1 MNIPSLKTLIGHL
14 TLKSLF
20 HQSFRLMMMAV
31 LLLPI
36 ISCKKSDKHGAAVL
50 PQGLPV
56 KVQLIEEKVRPVVE
70 EVVGSVRAKSSATV
84 EAKVSGRVSQ
94 MLVDLGQHVTKDQV
108 LAEIDALEV
117 KAQSDRAIAN
127 RDQASRDFKRAGE
140 LLQKQVTSHQE
151 YDAAEGRYR
160 IAEAAVKEA
169 ETMLGYVQVKAPFD
183 GVITRKIADVGDF
196 AAPGKPLLQ
205 IENPENLRFE
215 ADVPEAI
222 IEQVHT
228 GEAVDIVITSLGSR
242 IHGTVSEISP
252 TADPNSRTFLARID
266 FPISKGLRAGQF
278 GRALFPVGEF
288 VSVSVPI
295 TALIQRGQMEIVFIN
310 EQGHARLRL
319 VKSGKRY
326 GDEVEILSGVSK
338 GDQIIRENAQSLR
351 DGQPVQI
358 AP

>member
-1 MNIPSLKTLIGHL
+1 MPSMKQLSIATHFVVF
-14 TLKSLF
+14 SLALG
-20 HQSFRLMMMAV
+20 SLV
-31 LLLPI
+31 
-36 ISCKKSDKHGAAVL
+36 SCKKSESEGSTEKNRGASVR
-50 PQGLPV
+50 
-56 KVQLIEEKVRPVVE
+56 VQTIEEKIRPVVE

-94 MLVDLGQHVTKDQV
+94 MLVDLGQHVVKDQI
-108 LAEIDALEV
+108 LAIIDAQEV
-117 KAQSDRAIAN
+117 KAQYDRAIAN

-169 ETMLGYVQVKAPFD
+169 ETMLGYIQVKAPFD

-222 IEQVHT
+222 IDQVHT

-252 TADPNSRTFLARID
+252 TADPNSRTFLTRID
-266 FPISKGLRAGQF
+266 FPITKGLRAGQF

-288 VSVSVPI
+288 VSVSVPT
-295 TALIQRGQMEIVFIN
+295 TALIQRGQMEMVFIN
-310 EQGHARLRL
+310 EQGQARLRL

-326 GDEVEILSGVSK
+326 GDEIEILSGVSK
-338 GDQIIRENAQSLR
+338 GDQVIRDNAQSLR
-351 DGQPVQI
+351 DGQTVQV

>member
-1 MNIPSLKTLIGHL
+1 MPFM
-14 TLKSLF
+14 KSL
-20 HQSFRLMMMAV
+20 
-31 LLLPI
+31 PI
-36 ISCKKSDKHGAAVL
+36 ATIFVVFTLALGCLVSCKKSENEGFEGKNQGASV
-50 PQGLPV
+50 V
-56 KVQLIEEKVRPVVE
+56 VQKIEEKVRPVVE

-94 MLVDLGQHVTKDQV
+94 MLVDLGQHVVRDQT
-108 LAEIDALEV
+108 LAIIDAQEV
-117 KAQSDRAIAN
+117 KAQYDRAFAN
-127 RDQASRDFKRAGE
+127 RDQTSRDFKRAGY

-160 IAEAAVKEA
+160 IAEAAVNEA

-222 IEQVHT
+222 IDHVQT
-228 GEAVDIVITSLGSR
+228 GEAVDIVITSLGAI

-252 TADPNSRTFLARID
+252 TAEPNSRTFLTRID
-266 FPISKGLRAGQF
+266 FPITKGLRAGQF

-288 VSVSVPI
+288 LSVSVPT
-295 TALIQRGQMEIVFIN
+295 TALIQRGQMEMVFIN
-310 EQGHARLRL
+310 EQGRARLRL

-326 GDEVEILSGVSK
+326 GEEIEILSGVSK
-338 GDQIIRENAQSLR
+338 GDQVIRDTAQSLR
-351 DGQPVQI
+351 DGQRVQVV
-358 AP
+358 P

>member
-1 MNIPSLKTLIGHL
+1 MKPLTIPTLLVVFTLALGSL
-14 TLKSLF
+14 
-20 HQSFRLMMMAV
+20 V
-31 LLLPI
+31 
-36 ISCKKSDKHGAAVL
+36 SCKRSENEGATGKN
-50 PQGLPV
+50 QGASV
-56 KVQLIEEKVRPVVE
+56 RVQTIEEKVRPVVE

-94 MLVDLGQHVTKDQV
+94 MLVDLGQHVTKDQI

-117 KAQSDRAIAN
+117 KAQYDRAIAN

-151 YDAAEGRYR
+151 YDAAEGRYK

-288 VSVSVPI
+288 VSVSVPA
-295 TALIQRGQMEIVFIN
+295 TALIQRGQMEMVFIK
-310 EQGHARLRL
+310 EQGQARLRL

-326 GDEVEILSGVSK
+326 GDEIEILSGVSK
-338 GDQIIRENAQSLR
+338 GDQVIRENAHSLV

>member
-1 MNIPSLKTLIGHL
+1 MKPLTIPTLLVAFTLALGSL
-14 TLKSLF
+14 
-20 HQSFRLMMMAV
+20 V
-31 LLLPI
+31 
-36 ISCKKSDKHGAAVL
+36 SCKRSENEGATGKN
-50 PQGLPV
+50 QGASV
-56 KVQLIEEKVRPVVE
+56 RVQTIEEKVRPVVE

-94 MLVDLGQHVTKDQV
+94 MLVDLGQHVTKDQI

-117 KAQSDRAIAN
+117 KAQYDRAIAN

-151 YDAAEGRYR
+151 YDAAEGRYK

-222 IEQVHT
+222 IDQVHT
-228 GEAVDIVITSLGSR
+228 GQAVDIVITSLGSR

-266 FPISKGLRAGQF
+266 FPITKGLRAGQF

-295 TALIQRGQMEIVFIN
+295 TALIQRGQMEMVFIN
-310 EQGHARLRL
+310 EQGRARLRL

-326 GDEVEILSGVSK
+326 GDEIEILSGVSK
-338 GDQIIRENAQSLR
+338 GDQVIRENVQSLR

>member
-1 MNIPSLKTLIGHL
+1 MLAL
-14 TLKSLF
+14 TSLF
-20 HQSFRLMMMAV
+20 VTV
-31 LLLPI
+31 LLGCSKPPRGNG
-36 ISCKKSDKHGAAVL
+36 ISEENQMLVGAQVVL
-50 PQGLPV
+50 
-56 KVQLIEEKVRPVVE
+56 EKTRPVVE

-84 EAKVSGRVSQ
+84 EAKVSGRISQ

-117 KAQSDRAIAN
+117 KAQYDRAFAN

-222 IEQVHT
+222 IDQVHT

-242 IHGTVSEISP
+242 VHGTVSEISP
-252 TADPNSRTFLARID
+252 TADPNSRTFLTRID
-266 FPISKGLRAGQF
+266 FPVTKGLRAGQF

-288 VSVSVPI
+288 VSVSVPA
-295 TALIQRGQMEIVFIN
+295 TTLIQRGQMEMVFIN
-310 EQGHARLRL
+310 EQGRARLRL

-326 GDEVEILSGVSK
+326 GDEIEILSGVSK
-338 GDQIIRENAQSLR
+338 GDQVIRDNVQSLR
-351 DGQPVQI
+351 DGQTVQI

>member
-1 MNIPSLKTLIGHL
+1 ME
-14 TLKSLF
+14 KS
-20 HQSFRLMMMAV
+20 
-31 LLLPI
+31 
-36 ISCKKSDKHGAAVL
+36 
-50 PQGLPV
+50 
-56 KVQLIEEKVRPVVE
+56 RPVVE

-94 MLVDLGQHVTKDQV
+94 MLVDLGQRVTKDQL

-117 KAQSDRAIAN
+117 KAQYDRAVAN
-127 RDQASRDFKRAGE
+127 RDQTARDFKRYGE

-160 IAEAAVKEA
+160 VAEAAVKEA
-169 ETMLGYVQVKAPFD
+169 GTMLGYVQVKAPFD

-222 IEQVHT
+222 IDQVRT
-228 GEAVDIVITSLGSR
+228 GEIVDVVITGLGGR
-242 IHGTVSEISP
+242 IHGTVGEISP

-266 FPISKGLRAGQF
+266 FPVTKGLRAGQF

-288 VSVSVPI
+288 ISVSVPSG
-295 TALIQRGQMEIVFIN
+295 ALIQRGQMEMVFIN
-310 EQGHARLRL
+310 EQGRARLRL
-319 VKSGKRY
+319 VRSGKHY

-338 GDQIIRENAQSLR
+338 GEQVIVGKVESIM
-351 DGQPVQI
+351 DGQPVRI

>member
-1 MNIPSLKTLIGHL
+1 MKALVKNHLSPVALVASISLVSFLLGCGKPLRKGGVPENNQMNVAAQVIVE
-14 TLKSLF
+14 KS
-20 HQSFRLMMMAV
+20 
-31 LLLPI
+31 
-36 ISCKKSDKHGAAVL
+36 
-50 PQGLPV
+50 
-56 KVQLIEEKVRPVVE
+56 RPVVE

-84 EAKVSGRVSQ
+84 EAKVSGRVSK
-94 MLVDLGQHVTKDQV
+94 MLVDLGQHVVRDQL

-117 KAQSDRAIAN
+117 KAQYDRAIAS
-127 RDQASRDFKRAGE
+127 RDQTARDFKRYGE

-183 GVITRKIADVGDF
+183 GVITKKIVDVGDF

-205 IENPENLRFE
+205 VENPDNLRFE

-222 IEQVHT
+222 IDHVHT
-228 GEAVDIVITSLGSR
+228 GEAVEIVITSLGSR
-242 IHGTVSEISP
+242 IQGTVSEISP
-252 TADPNSRTFLARID
+252 TADPSSRTFLARID
-266 FPISKGLRAGQF
+266 FPVTKGLRAGQF

-288 VSVSVPI
+288 VSVSVPA
-295 TALIQRGQMEIVFIN
+295 TALIQRGQMELLFIN
-310 EQGHARLRL
+310 EQGRARLRL
-319 VKSGKRY
+319 VKSGKHY
-326 GDEVEILSGVSK
+326 GDEIEILSGVSK
-338 GDQIIRENAQSLR
+338 GEQVIREKVQSLT

>member
-1 MNIPSLKTLIGHL
+1 MKPFSIPTHLVVFTLALGIL
-14 TLKSLF
+14 
-20 HQSFRLMMMAV
+20 V
-31 LLLPI
+31 
-36 ISCKKSDKHGAAVL
+36 SCKRSESEGSSGKNQGTAV
-50 PQGLPV
+50 Q
-56 KVQLIEEKVRPVVE
+56 VQPIVEKVRPVVE

-94 MLVDLGQHVTKDQV
+94 MLVDLGQHVVRDQI
-108 LAEIDALEV
+108 LAEIDAQEV
-117 KAQSDRAIAN
+117 KAQYDRAIAN
-127 RDQASRDFKRAGE
+127 RDQTARDFKRYGE

-222 IEQVHT
+222 IDRVRT
-228 GEAVDIVITSLGSR
+228 GEAVEIAITSLGSR
-242 IHGTVSEISP
+242 IQGTVSEISP
-252 TADPNSRTFLARID
+252 TANPNSRTFLARID
-266 FPISKGLRAGQF
+266 FPITKGLRAGQF

-288 VSVSVPI
+288 VSVSVPS
-295 TALIQRGQMEIVFIN
+295 TALIQRGQMEMVFIN
-310 EQGHARLRL
+310 EQGRARLRL

-326 GDEVEILSGVSK
+326 GDEIEILSGVSK
-338 GDQIIRENAQSLR
+338 GDQVIRENVQTLM

>member
-1 MNIPSLKTLIGHL
+1 MPSMKPLTIPTLL
-14 TLKSLF
+14 VAFTLALGI
-20 HQSFRLMMMAV
+20 LV
-31 LLLPI
+31 
-36 ISCKKSDKHGAAVL
+36 SCKKSESEGSTEKNQFASVR
-50 PQGLPV
+50 
-56 KVQLIEEKVRPVVE
+56 VQTIEEKIRPVVE
-70 EVVGSVRAKSSATV
+70 EVVGSIRAKSSATV

-117 KAQSDRAIAN
+117 KAQYDRAIAN

-151 YDAAEGRYR
+151 YDAAEGRYK

-222 IEQVHT
+222 IDQVHT

-266 FPISKGLRAGQF
+266 FPITKGLRAGQF

-288 VSVSVPI
+288 VSVSVPA
-295 TALIQRGQMEIVFIN
+295 TALIQRGQMEMVFIN
-310 EQGHARLRL
+310 EQGRARLRL

-326 GDEVEILSGVSK
+326 GDEIEILSGVSR
-338 GDQIIRENAQSLR
+338 GDQVIRDNVQSLR